1 MKNRI
6 LKMFTLLFCIIII
19 MNVSNVV
26 MASEEQKRNSETMNM
41 EEIEGL
47 KFSDGER
54 DFGALYGA
62 QYSETDTSEWL
73 TLQLG
78 GRGLRIINNEGND
91 VVLVDQFGAVYIN
104 GQLCSPNNDDSETKT
119 SSFSFGFM
127 YFLIVISLIL
137 GITNIVLLKK
147 K

>member
-1 MKNRI
+1 MKSRI
-6 LKMFTLLFCIIII
+6 LKMFILLFCIIII
-19 MNVSNVV
+19 MNVSDVV
-26 MASEEQKRNSETMNM
+26 MASEEQKGNSEAM
-41 EEIEGL
+41 EIEGL
-47 KFSDGER
+47 KFSNGES
-54 DFGALYGA
+54 DFGSLYGA
-62 QYSETDTSEWL
+62 QYSDTDTSEWL

-78 GRGLRIINNEGND
+78 GRGLRIVNNEGND

-104 GQLCSPNNDDSETKT
+104 GQLCSPNNDDSEKQT

-127 YFLIVISLIL
+127 YFLLIISLAL